1 MKARTVYLMII
12 STLAFAFVNAIIKYL
27 DDYSEYQ
34 LVFFRSFVSLVIT
47 IVQLRYFKISPW
59 GNNKPILFLRGLAGT
74 IALIFGFVLIKNV
87 PLGTAVMLNYLSPI
101 FTSFIAVFWLKE
113 KVKPIQWFFLF
124 VCSLGIY
131 MLKKEQISLTFDMLL
146 LGLGASGLAGL
157 AYNCVKVC
165 KKTDHPLVVIF
176 YFPLVGAPVAFLL
189 TILLSDWVWP
199 SLTHWL
205 IILLLGGLT
214 QLAQITLTKALQND
228 RAANATVLK
237 YLGVVHAFLIGW
249 LYFGELVSW
258 LSIIG
263 TCIVLLGIVL
273 FSVFGKMKKKSV
285 EIGNKNR

>member
-1 MKARTVYLMII
+1 MII

-27 DDYSEYQ
+27 DGYSEYQ
-34 LVFFRSFVSLVIT
+34 LVFFRCFVSLIIT
-47 IVQLRYFKISPW
+47 ILQLRYFKISPW
-59 GNNKPILFLRGLAGT
+59 GNNKSILFLRGLAGT

-113 KVKPIQWFFLF
+113 RVKPIQWFFLF
-124 VCSLGIY
+124 ICCLGIY
-131 MLKKEQISLTFDMLL
+131 ILKKEQISLTFDMLI
-146 LGLGASGLAGL
+146 LGLGASGLTGL

-165 KKTDHPLVVIF
+165 KKTDHPLVVVF
-176 YFPLVGAPVAFLL
+176 YFPLVGAPIALLL
-189 TILLSDWVWP
+189 TFLFSNWVWP
-199 SLTHWL
+199 SLIHWV

-249 LYFGELVSW
+249 LYFGEIVSW
-258 LSIIG
+258 LSIVG
-263 TCIVLLGIVL
+263 TLIVLVGIVL
-273 FSVFGKMKKKSV
+273 FSVFGKFEKKQ
-285 EIGNKNR
+285 IANKNY